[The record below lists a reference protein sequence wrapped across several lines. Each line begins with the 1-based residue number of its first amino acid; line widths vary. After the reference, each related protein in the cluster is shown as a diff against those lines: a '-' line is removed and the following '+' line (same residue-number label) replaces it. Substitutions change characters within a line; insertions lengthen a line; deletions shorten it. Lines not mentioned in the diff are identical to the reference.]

1 MTLEIFCTTAKAVVY
16 RCLLPFDRPIHDIW
30 LFVNQ
35 NTDFPE
41 NPYVSH
47 PKDFVPD
54 WDLNILGVGAYIE
67 TLNGEVSVVMI
78 VAVKPLLDICKRW
91 ELQSPGRPVE
101 WDAWGPSTT
110 RWLPSQLYDLGDMCL
125 FGSRIVTQEKRR
137 QGNISW
143 NEMVILDFNPRN
155 LQRRSL
161 YEGRESVSVV
171 REQSSVTYQFRQG
184 SSTIISSLPFS
195 KIICGQYPYS
205 TLDLDGMNLICRE
218 VSLLYRR
225 SFAEGSIL
233 R

>member
-1 MTLEIFCTTAKAVVY
+1 MTLEIFCTTAKAVVH
-16 RCLLPFDRPIHDIW
+16 RCLLPFDQPINDIW
-30 LFVNQ
+30 LFFNQ

-54 WDLNILGVGAYIE
+54 WDLNILGVGAKIK
-67 TLNGEVSVVMI
+67 TLTGEVSVVMI
-78 VAVKPLLDICKRW
+78 VAAKPLLDICKCW

-110 RWLPSQLYDLGDMCL
+110 RWLPSQLYDLGEMCL
-125 FGSRIVTQEKRR
+125 FGSRIVAQEKRR
-137 QGNISW
+137 QGDVNW

-171 REQSSVTYQFRQG
+171 REPSSFTYQVSQG
-184 SSTIISSLPFS
+184 SSTIISILPFS

-205 TLDLDGMNLICRE
+205 TLDLDGMNLICQE
-218 VSLLYRR
+218 VSLLYQM
-225 SFAEGSIL
+225 SFVEGSTP